1 MIVDLPW
8 WINLTTIESFKL
20 QVQSVLD
27 FVTYDTIGNR
37 RTFMHL
43 VIIIAADKCQDYDRS
58 Y

>member
-8 WINLTTIESFKL
+8 WINLTTIESFEL

-37 RTFMHL
+37 RTVMHL